1 MLRLHG
7 GSGLSP
13 SVFLLILFLVLVRF
27 FVLLLIF
34 LLGLLLFPTMPVS
47 LNNQLAVLKQSHSY
61 LEAHLDPFLH
71 RVRYIFQQL
80 VVEKGPVGGLNGVGK
95 RNA

>member
-13 SVFLLILFLVLVRF
+13 PVFLLVLLLVRF
-27 FVLLLIF
+27 FVLLLVF
-34 LLGLLLFPTMPVS
+34 LLGLLLLPTMPVS
-47 LNNQLAVLKQSHSY
+47 LNNQLTVLKQSHSY
-61 LEAHLDPFLH
+61 LETHFDPFLH
-71 RVRYIFQQL
+71 GIGYIFQQL
-80 VVEKGPVGGLNGVGK
+80 VVEKGPIGGLNGVGK

>member
-13 SVFLLILFLVLVRF
+13 PIFLLLLVLVRF
-27 FVLLLIF
+27 FVLLLVF
-34 LLGLLLFPTMPVS
+34 LLCLLLFPAMSVS

-61 LEAHLDPFLH
+61 FEAHLNPFLH

-80 VVEKGPVGGLNGVGK
+80 VVEKGPVGGFNGVGK